1 MPEVTIQ
8 EIHLVKSA
16 AIRDFIRLPTRC
28 RMNGMVR
35 DLVDDEKR
43 IVAYISATIE
53 MLGRL
58 GVDVSAVKGPSVTTI
73 VQEVIEG
80 HG

>member
-1 MPEVTIQ
+1 MTVTIQ
-8 EIHLVKSA
+8 EVHLVKSA
-16 AIRDFIRLPTRC
+16 AIRDFIKIPTRC
-28 RMNGMVR
+28 RMEGMLR

-43 IVAYISATIE
+43 VLAYISATIE
-53 MLGRL
+53 MLARL
-58 GVDVSAVKGPSVTTI
+58 GVDVSQVKGPSVQTI